1 MLLGGLQQIHRSEM
15 IEEAGIF
22 KQLSLH
28 IEVALL
34 SHQSLSLFLQH
45 EPTMVLNPSVVT
57 IGLFI
62 ASNLPLSP
70 TGVGMKGILPK
81 NTTESARLAFSS
93 KSTMHKCPTGVQ
105 KHV

>member
-28 IEVALL
+28 IEVVLL
-34 SHQSLSLFLQH
+34 SHLSLSLFLQY

-62 ASNLPLSP
+62 ASNPPSPLQ
-70 TGVGMKGILPK
+70 
-81 NTTESARLAFSS
+81 EYE
-93 KSTMHKCPTGVQ
+93 
-105 KHV
+105 

>member
-34 SHQSLSLFLQH
+34 SHLSLSLFLQY
-45 EPTMVLNPSVVT
+45 ETMVLNPSVVT

-62 ASNLPLSP
+62 ASNPPLSP
-70 TGVGMKGILPK
+70 TGV
-81 NTTESARLAFSS
+81 
-93 KSTMHKCPTGVQ
+93 
-105 KHV
+105 